1 MLNQNII
8 LSLCEEYQVGSI
20 VDIQIAPAGIEN
32 LNYFIKT
39 DDRGNSHSFVLT
51 VIQSPSYSQE
61 LYFPMMD
68 LLKKNGLPVPAPIA
82 DRKGNFF
89 NVFENQKVILQ
100 PRLPGKHLLEP
111 NNHDINQLVE
121 IVAKLHK
128 VPHKSIGL
136 ISAHPRDTAWINHQ
150 RDRLDKI
157 LNEHQKATI
166 NLALARVER
175 LSASEN
181 KLDLNKALI
190 HADLFRD
197 NVLFNN
203 QKMTGI
209 LDFHHASIGYCM
221 YDLAVIA
228 IDWCQEKDRKLHDD
242 LLQRMLKTYN
252 NIKPVTSDEL
262 KFFNSF
268 MVFAALN
275 FWLSRLIGQKENKD
289 RVKEPQEMEDV
300 LKHLIEH

>member
-39 DDRGNSHSFVLT
+39 DDPGNSHSFVLT

-203 QKMTGI
+203 QKITGI

-252 NIKPVTSDEL
+252 NIKPITSDEL

>member
-68 LLKKNGLPVPAPIA
+68 LLKKNGLPVPAPIT

-121 IVAKLHK
+121 LVAKLHK

-203 QKMTGI
+203 QKITGI

-252 NIKPVTSDEL
+252 NIKPITSDEL
-262 KFFNSF
+262 KLFNSF